1 MLSAAAMASKMGP
14 RSVKDAT
21 RFTSTI
27 PHATSKTAQRT
38 PRIPGETPEQR
49 VRRLRQAH
57 LAAQHAQ
64 ISKTDR
70 FIDASRRFFDVA
82 HRWTVGSIVIF
93 TAVAGVVSVYS
104 VWDMVQYNRARRAE
118 WVEAQKR
125 LEADEL
131 AMARLAYI
139 KGEATEDQ
147 ILLVEEANQA
157 AEARGEKLPPLLA
170 APEHR
175 THFEEHIKP
184 TFQDNKTEEIATTK
198 TSSGKGVLGVFSGVL
213 GGGKKE
219 EIKEQAT
226 EGLAVAQTQLT
237 NLAADGK
244 AKLEQAIQTEREN
257 QQNGGPL
264 DRLGTQPA
272 ASPAS
277 GKSWWKFW

>member
-1 MLSAAAMASKMGP
+1 MASKIGP

-27 PHATSKTAQRT
+27 PHATSKTPQRT
-38 PRIPGETPEQR
+38 ARIPGETPEQR

-57 LAAQHAQ
+57 IAAQRAQ
-64 ISKTDR
+64 VSKTDM
-70 FIDASRRFFDVA
+70 FLDTSRKFFDFA
-82 HRWTVGSIVIF
+82 HRWTIRGIVTF
-93 TAVAGVVSVYS
+93 TLVAGVVSVYS
-104 VWDMVQYNRARRAE
+104 VVDMIQYNRARRAE
-118 WVEAQKR
+118 WVEAQKL

-157 AEARGEKLPPLLA
+157 AEARGEKLPPLLG

-184 TFQDNKTEEIATTK
+184 TFQDKTEESVTK
-198 TSSGKGVLGVFSGVL
+198 ASSGKGVLGIFSGVL
-213 GGGKKE
+213 GGGSKTE

-226 EGLAVAQTQLT
+226 EGLAAAQTQLS
-237 NLAADGK
+237 NLAANGQ

-257 QQNGGPL
+257 QQIGGPL
-264 DRLGTQPA
+264 DRLGTQPV
-272 ASPAS
+272 PAS

>member
-1 MLSAAAMASKMGP
+1 MASKIGP

-38 PRIPGETPEQR
+38 ARIPGETPEQR

-57 LAAQHAQ
+57 IAAQRAQ
-64 ISKTDR
+64 VSKTDR
-70 FIDASRRFFDVA
+70 FLDTSRKFFDFA
-82 HRWTVGSIVIF
+82 HRWTIRGIVTF
-93 TAVAGVVSVYS
+93 TLVAGIVSVYS
-104 VWDMVQYNRARRAE
+104 VVDMVQYNRARRAE
-118 WVEAQKR
+118 WVEAQKL

-157 AEARGEKLPPLLA
+157 AQARGEKLPPLLG

-184 TFQDNKTEEIATTK
+184 TFQDKTEESTTK
-198 TSSGKGVLGVFSGVL
+198 TSSGKGVLGIFSGVL
-213 GGGKKE
+213 GGGSKTE

-226 EGLAVAQTQLT
+226 EGLAAAQTQLS
-237 NLAADGK
+237 NLAANGQ

-257 QQNGGPL
+257 QKIGGPL
-264 DRLGTQPA
+264 DRLGTQPV
-272 ASPAS
+272 PAS

>member
-1 MLSAAAMASKMGP
+1 MASKIGP

-27 PHATSKTAQRT
+27 PHATSKTPQRT
-38 PRIPGETPEQR
+38 ARIPGETPEQR

-57 LAAQHAQ
+57 IAAQRAQ
-64 ISKTDR
+64 VSKTDM
-70 FIDASRRFFDVA
+70 FLDTSRKFFDFA
-82 HRWTVGSIVIF
+82 HRWTIRGIVTF
-93 TAVAGVVSVYS
+93 TLVAGVVSVYS
-104 VWDMVQYNRARRAE
+104 VVDMIQYNRARRAE
-118 WVEAQKR
+118 WVEAQKL

-184 TFQDNKTEEIATTK
+184 TFQDKTEESVTK
-198 TSSGKGVLGVFSGVL
+198 ASSGKGVLGIFSGVL
-213 GGGKKE
+213 GGGSKTE

-226 EGLAVAQTQLT
+226 EGLAAAQTQLS
-237 NLAADGK
+237 NLAANGQ

-257 QQNGGPL
+257 QQIGGPL
-264 DRLGTQPA
+264 DRLGTQPV
-272 ASPAS
+272 PAS

>member
-1 MLSAAAMASKMGP
+1 
-14 RSVKDAT
+14 
-21 RFTSTI
+21 
-27 PHATSKTAQRT
+27 
-38 PRIPGETPEQR
+38 
-49 VRRLRQAH
+49 
-57 LAAQHAQ
+57 
-64 ISKTDR
+64 
-70 FIDASRRFFDVA
+70 
-82 HRWTVGSIVIF
+82 
-93 TAVAGVVSVYS
+93 
-104 VWDMVQYNRARRAE
+104 MVQYNRARRAE

-184 TFQDNKTEEIATTK
+184 TFQDKSGEESATK

-213 GGGKKE
+213 GGGEKKE
-219 EIKEQAT
+219 EVKEQAT
-226 EGLAVAQTQLT
+226 EGLAEAKTQLT
-237 NLAADGK
+237 KLAADGK
-244 AKLEQAIQTEREN
+244 AKLEQAVQTEREN

-272 ASPAS
+272 SPAS

>member
-1 MLSAAAMASKMGP
+1 MASKIGP

-38 PRIPGETPEQR
+38 ARIPGETPEQR

-57 LAAQHAQ
+57 IAAQRAQ
-64 ISKTDR
+64 VSKTDR
-70 FIDASRRFFDVA
+70 FLDTSRKFFDFA
-82 HRWTVGSIVIF
+82 HRWTIRGIVTF
-93 TAVAGVVSVYS
+93 TLVAGIVSVYS
-104 VWDMVQYNRARRAE
+104 VVDMVQYNRARRAE
-118 WVEAQKR
+118 WVEAQKL

-157 AEARGEKLPPLLA
+157 AQARGEKLPPLLG

-184 TFQDNKTEEIATTK
+184 TFQDKTEESTTK
-198 TSSGKGVLGVFSGVL
+198 TSSGKGVLGIFSGVL
-213 GGGKKE
+213 GGGSKTE

-226 EGLAVAQTQLT
+226 EGLAAAQTQLS
-237 NLAADGK
+237 NLAANGQ
-244 AKLEQAIQTEREN
+244 AKLEQAIQTERET
-257 QQNGGPL
+257 QKIGGPL
-264 DRLGTQPA
+264 DRLGTQPV
-272 ASPAS
+272 PAS